1 MSRILFIDTASNCFR
16 PRDKSEWEPHMVRYA
31 AILEVDEGD
40 DGTSETR
47 VVLVRPEKGWRY
59 LPETSPYHKAGPEE
73 MEAQGVPIGVA
84 AAELQDL
91 LRDVRLIVWHSANFH
106 RKVMG
111 SVFADAGIG
120 DPPPPPET
128 FDTCGGSADVV
139 RVRLMSNGQWK
150 PPSLAEAYRHFT
162 GEEMVQSRNWRDHAV
177 IQVNAVREVYQGVM
191 RERGH

>member
-16 PRDKSEWEPHMVRYA
+16 PRGGGDWEPHMVRYA
-31 AILEVDEGD
+31 AIQEGD

-47 VVLVRPEKGWRY
+47 VSLVQPEPGWTY
-59 LPETSPYHKAGPEE
+59 LAETYPYHRVGPGEF
-73 MEAQGVPIGVA
+73 ASDGVSIGEVA
-84 AAELQDL
+84 KDLAAL
-91 LRDVRLIVWHSANFH
+91 LDNVTRIVWHSANFH
-106 RKVMG
+106 RKVMV
-111 SVFADAGIG
+111 SVFADAGID

-128 FDTCGGSADVV
+128 FDTCGGSADIV

-162 GEEMVQSRNWRDHAV
+162 GEDMVQSSNWRDHAV